1 MAQNNTL
8 DNLLEKELQDPDFK
22 LDFERES
29 IYLAIAVSIHQ
40 CRTKL
45 QWTKS
50 DLSKHSGVPVSTIS
64 KIENGNNTSIDTLT
78 KLASAMGKNLKIELK

>member
-1 MAQNNTL
+1 MVQNNTL

-22 LDFERES
+22 LAFERES
-29 IYLAIAVSIHQ
+29 IYLSVAVAIHQ
-40 CRTKL
+40 SRTKL
-45 QWTKS
+45 HWTKL
-50 DLSKHSGVPVSTIS
+50 DLSKHSGVPISTIS